1 MKDPLHIDI
10 NIKRL
15 DDFVTKHSEI
25 QEDLEDGTPVFAS
38 VEFSINGACN
48 RRCTF
53 CPRVDEDG
61 YPNIYNSLD
70 IKVFEKNLIDLKK
83 INYKGRFSFSGFSE
97 PLLTKNLHEYISL
110 MKTNLPNSPVEIVS
124 NGDPLTRRN
133 GAKRLNELFENG
145 LTNIRISLYDG
156 PEQRPYFENLKKELN
171 LNDEQFILRN
181 RYLKPDKSYGMTI
194 SNRAGSVNLK
204 NEIFELKPLN
214 EPLKQP
220 CYYPF
225 YKVLI
230 DYNGDL
236 LMCSNDWKKERV
248 MGNICSE
255 SIVKIWKNE
264 IFNNT
269 RKLLA
274 ACDRSHAPCNVCDV
288 EGTLNGKSAFDKW
301 NVFFSSKP

>member
-15 DDFVTKHSEI
+15 DDFVTKHSQI

-133 GAKRLNELFENG
+133 GAK
-145 LTNIRISLYDG
+145 
-156 PEQRPYFENLKKELN
+156 KLN
-171 LNDEQFILRN
+171 LNDTQFILRN
-181 RYLKPDKSYGMTI
+181 RYLKPDKSYGITI
-194 SNRAGSVNLK
+194 SNRAGSVNLT
-204 NEIFELKPLN
+204 NEVFELKPLE
-214 EPLKQP
+214 EPLNQP

-255 SIVKIWKNE
+255 SIVTIWKNK

-269 RKLLA
+269 RKRLA
-274 ACDRSHAPCNVCDV
+274 VCDRSHAPCNVCDV
-288 EGTLNGKSAFDKW
+288 EGTMNGKSAFEKW
-301 NVFFSSKP
+301 DAFFSSKT